1 VVSDFS
7 HADGDHIRISTTD
20 AADFT
25 ALSAHIASQGADTV
39 ITLGAQ
45 TIVLVGVSAG
55 SLVAADFVFG

>member
-1 VVSDFS
+1 MVSDFS
-7 HADGDHIRISTTD
+7 HTEGDHIRISTAN

-25 ALSAHIASQGADTV
+25 ALLAHITTQGADTV

-45 TIVLVGVSAG
+45 TIVLVGISAG